1 MSIDLAGSRIL
12 VTGGAT
18 GIGAAISS
26 ALADAGA
33 SVAVVQRTQD
43 ELDGALESSGLT
55 GRVTGIVA
63 DLSDGAGCEHAVR
76 HAVSA
81 LGGLDGLV
89 NNAAITGTPA
99 HRAVLELDD
108 DFVDHMVDVN
118 LKATVRCTAHAARH
132 MVTHGGGTIVSIA
145 SVQAQLATPGSS
157 LYTASKAALI
167 GFTRGVA
174 LELGREGVRAVC
186 VSPGDIATS
195 SSADAPAPD
204 AHSRPPRTAALDR
217 RGSADEVASVVAF
230 LFSDGA
236 SYITGTDVIVDGGF
250 LLT

>member
-1 MSIDLAGSRIL
+1 MTIDFAGRRVL

-33 SVAVVQRTQD
+33 AVAVVQRTQD
-43 ELDGALESSGLT
+43 ELDTALESSGLA

-63 DLSDGAGCEHAVR
+63 DLSDGSGCERSVR
-76 HAVSA
+76 LAIA
-81 LGGLDGLV
+81 ELGGLDGLV
-89 NNAAITGTPA
+89 NNAAITGSPA
-99 HRAVLELDD
+99 NRSVLQLDD
-108 DFVDHMVDVN
+108 AYIDLMVDVN
-118 LKATVRCTAHAARH
+118 LKATVRCTGHAARH
-132 MVTHGGGTIVSIA
+132 MVQHGGGTIVTVA

-174 LELGREGVRAVC
+174 LELGGQGVRAVC

-195 SSADAPAPD
+195 SSAELLAPVPGL
-204 AHSRPPRTAALDR
+204 RPPRAAALER
-217 RGSADEVASVVAF
+217 RGCANEVASVVVF
-230 LFSDGA
+230 LFGDGA